1 MKNYKTFVETNRML
15 VKEFDRY
22 IMEYPEFAEKIPD
35 NALVVMQVEDDDAFN
50 AWARETAQGVAEEGG
65 TIVLVTIT
73 KLKPVRSRI
82 EDLRCELV
90 A

>member
-1 MKNYKTFVETNRML
+1 MKTDKIYVETNRML

-22 IMEYPEFAEKIPD
+22 VMEYPEFAEKIPD
-35 NALVVMQVEDDDAFN
+35 NALVVMQLEADEAFN
-50 AWARETAQGVAEEGG
+50 AWARKTAQEAAEQGSP
-65 TIVLVTIT
+65 IVLVTIT

>member
-1 MKNYKTFVETNRML
+1 MKTNKIYLETNRML

-22 IMEYPEFAEKIPD
+22 VMEYPEFAEKIPD
-35 NALVVMQVEDDDAFN
+35 NALVVMQLEADEAFN
-50 AWARETAQGVAEEGG
+50 AWARKTAQGAAEQGSA
-65 TIVLVTIT
+65 IVLVTIT
-73 KLKPVRSRI
+73 KMKPVRSRI

>member
-1 MKNYKTFVETNRML
+1 MKNYKAFLETNRML
-15 VKEFDRY
+15 VREFDRY

-35 NALVVMQVEDDDAFN
+35 NALVVMQVEDDEGFN
-50 AWARETAQGVAEEGG
+50 AWARENAQSAAEEGG
-65 TIVLVTIT
+65 SIVLVTVT